1 MWIAGFVMCAFG
13 LPSCSDDYDD
23 SELRN
28 NLENLE
34 DRITALEEWQ
44 KSVNTNIQSLQSI
57 VSALENRNF
66 ITSVTPLM
74 ENGKETG
81 YTITFQSGS
90 PIIIRHGKDGVDG
103 EDGTD
108 GQNGTDGKDG
118 STPVIGVA
126 KDSDGVYYWTVDGEF
141 LLDGDKKIPVT
152 GPEGDKGD
160 AGDDGITP
168 HIGENGNWWI
178 GTTDTG
184 IKAQG
189 EQGPSGITPHIG
201 ENGNWWIG
209 TTDTGIK
216 AQGEQ
221 GPSGITPHIGE
232 NGNWWIGTTDT
243 GIKAQGE
250 QGPSGITPHIGEN
263 GNWWI
268 GTTDTGIKAQ
278 GAKGDDAIAPQV
290 QINATTNEW
299 EISTDG
305 GKNWKSTGIK
315 ATGEKGDR
323 GDAVFAENGVDYT
336 SDPDN
341 VIFTLA
347 DGKTKL
353 TVPRTKILSVKF
365 KDGCDIF
372 SVTSVS
378 NTIDIEFI
386 GLTTE
391 TYKALVAEL
400 RSEDGTTDIDIV
412 TRAENKDVEIK
423 EPVFTDGKC
432 TGTTVKINKKGIS
445 GEKAVLKVTLIDNN
459 GQEISVSRIV
469 KFFGAG
475 ALDEAAQNGGSFTL
489 SDDIILEKPVEVAK
503 GKELV
508 LDLNGKTISNST
520 NIYSGNNWSAIS
532 VQGGTLTVKNGTIK
546 AKEGDCYVFDVRDGG
561 KLIIESG
568 VYIGNISA
576 IYCYEGEVIVKGGEF
591 SIQQKSSSGDY
602 RFLCN
607 CLDGNYQNGTAKIS
621 ISGGT
626 FAGFNPANNLAEGKD
641 TNFLAQDGK
650 YMTVK
655 TSELPDSY
663 GTWEVKEYA
672 NSTSFQD
679 IINNSEGAAVYLPEV
694 VSFNDE
700 NVVLDGGAEGVT
712 LQGNPVYFNGTN
724 ISVKGITFDNGHNA
738 KGNGS
743 AVYVN
748 EGQCKNITF
757 ENCTFTNSEWDAIQ
771 LTDKDIS
778 SVTIRNCIFKNTVPG
793 YRYIH
798 LELTDGNSSAVNEN
812 AHVEITGC
820 TFENISNDYCKDSA
834 ITITGFKFKNMTI
847 QDNIV
852 KGAGADKLTTDIIWI
867 CDGIEFNTLMPE
879 EELNKAFIYK

>member
-44 KSVNTNIQSLQSI
+44 KSVNMNIQSLQSI

-66 ITSVTPLM
+66 ITGVTPLM

-90 PIIIRHGKDGVDG
+90 PIIIRH
-103 EDGTD
+103 
-108 GQNGTDGKDG
+108 GKDG

-160 AGDDGITP
+160 AGDD
-168 HIGENGNWWI
+168 
-178 GTTDTG
+178 
-184 IKAQG
+184 
-189 EQGPSGITPHIG
+189 
-201 ENGNWWIG
+201 
-209 TTDTGIK
+209 
-216 AQGEQ
+216 
-221 GPSGITPHIGE
+221 GITPHIGE

-353 TVPRTKILSVKF
+353 TVPRTKTLSVKF

-391 TYKALVAEL
+391 NYKALVAEL

-423 EPVFTDGKC
+423 EPVFTTDGKC

-508 LDLNGKTISNST
+508 LDLNGKTISNSAK
-520 NIYSGNNWSAIS
+520 ICSGNNWSAIS
-532 VQGGTLTVKNGTIK
+532 VQGGTLIVKNGTIK
-546 AKEGDCYVFDVRDGG
+546 AKENDCYVFDVRNGG

-591 SIQQKSSSGDY
+591 SIQQKSDSYGDY

-607 CLDGNYQNGTAKIS
+607 CQDKNYQNGTAKIS

-626 FAGFNPANNLAEGKD
+626 FVGFNPANNLAEGKD

-655 TSELPDSY
+655 TSELPDPY

-679 IINNSEGAAVYLPEV
+679 IINNSEGAAVYLPEA

-712 LQGNPVYFNGTN
+712 LQGNPVYFSGTN
-724 ISVKGITFDNGHNA
+724 VSVKGITFDNGHSAN
-738 KGNGS
+738 GNGS

-748 EGQCKNITF
+748 GGQCKNITF

-778 SVTIRNCIFKNTVPG
+778 SVTIKNCTFKNTVPG

-798 LELTDGNSSAVNEN
+798 LELRDKSAYTVNEN
-812 AHVEITGC
+812 ARVEITGC
-820 TFENISNDYCKDSA
+820 TFENISKDYCKDSA
-834 ITITGFKFKNMTI
+834 ITILGFKFKNMTI
-847 QDNIV
+847 QNNIV

-867 CDGIEFNTLMPE
+867 CDGIEFGTLMPE

>member
-216 AQGEQ
+216 AQG
-221 GPSGITPHIGE
+221 
-232 NGNWWIGTTDT
+232 
-243 GIKAQGE
+243 
-250 QGPSGITPHIGEN
+250 
-263 GNWWI
+263 
-268 GTTDTGIKAQ
+268 
-278 GAKGDDAIAPQV
+278 AKGDDAIAPQV

-391 TYKALVAEL
+391 NYKALVAEL

>member
-44 KSVNTNIQSLQSI
+44 KSVNMNIQSLQSI

-66 ITSVTPLM
+66 ITGVTPLM

-90 PIIIRHGKDGVDG
+90 PIIIRH
-103 EDGTD
+103 
-108 GQNGTDGKDG
+108 GKDG

-160 AGDDGITP
+160 AGDD
-168 HIGENGNWWI
+168 
-178 GTTDTG
+178 
-184 IKAQG
+184 
-189 EQGPSGITPHIG
+189 
-201 ENGNWWIG
+201 
-209 TTDTGIK
+209 
-216 AQGEQ
+216 
-221 GPSGITPHIGE
+221 GITPHIGE

-353 TVPRTKILSVKF
+353 TVPRTKTLSVKF

-391 TYKALVAEL
+391 NYKALVAEL

-423 EPVFTDGKC
+423 EPVFTTDGKC

-469 KFFGAG
+469 KFFGSG

-508 LDLNGKTISNST
+508 LDLNGKTISNSAK
-520 NIYSGNNWSAIS
+520 ICSGNNWSAIS
-532 VQGGTLTVKNGTIK
+532 VQGGTLIVKNGTIK
-546 AKEGDCYVFDVRDGG
+546 AKENDCYVFDVRNGG

-591 SIQQKSSSGDY
+591 SIQQKSDSYGDY

-607 CLDGNYQNGTAKIS
+607 CQDKNYQNGTAKIS

-626 FAGFNPANNLAEGKD
+626 FVGFNPANNLAEGKD

-655 TSELPDSY
+655 TSELPDPY

-679 IINNSEGAAVYLPEV
+679 IINNSEGAAVYLPEA

-712 LQGNPVYFNGTN
+712 LQGNPVYFSGTN
-724 ISVKGITFDNGHNA
+724 VSVKGITFDNGHSAN
-738 KGNGS
+738 GNGS

-748 EGQCKNITF
+748 GGQCKNITF

-778 SVTIRNCIFKNTVPG
+778 SVTIKNCTFKNTVPG

-798 LELTDGNSSAVNEN
+798 LELRDKSAYTVNEN
-812 AHVEITGC
+812 ARVEITGC
-820 TFENISNDYCKDSA
+820 TFENISKDYCKDSA
-834 ITITGFKFKNMTI
+834 ITILGFKFKNMTI
-847 QDNIV
+847 QNNIV

-867 CDGIEFNTLMPE
+867 CDGIEFGTLMPE

>member
-66 ITSVTPLM
+66 ITGVTPLM

-216 AQGEQ
+216 AQG
-221 GPSGITPHIGE
+221 
-232 NGNWWIGTTDT
+232 
-243 GIKAQGE
+243 
-250 QGPSGITPHIGEN
+250 
-263 GNWWI
+263 
-268 GTTDTGIKAQ
+268 
-278 GAKGDDAIAPQV
+278 AKGDDAIAPQV

-323 GDAVFAENGVDYT
+323 GDAVFVENGVDYT

-372 SVTSVS
+372 SVTSGS
-378 NTIDIEFI
+378 NTINIEFI

-391 TYKALVAEL
+391 NYKALVAEL

-412 TRAENKDVEIK
+412 TLL
-423 EPVFTDGKC
+423 
-432 TGTTVKINKKGIS
+432 KIRMWKLRNLYLRMGNVPERQSKSTRKK
-445 GEKAVLKVTLIDNN
+445 
-459 GQEISVSRIV
+459 
-469 KFFGAG
+469 
-475 ALDEAAQNGGSFTL
+475 
-489 SDDIILEKPVEVAK
+489 
-503 GKELV
+503 
-508 LDLNGKTISNST
+508 
-520 NIYSGNNWSAIS
+520 
-532 VQGGTLTVKNGTIK
+532 
-546 AKEGDCYVFDVRDGG
+546 
-561 KLIIESG
+561 
-568 VYIGNISA
+568 
-576 IYCYEGEVIVKGGEF
+576 
-591 SIQQKSSSGDY
+591 
-602 RFLCN
+602 
-607 CLDGNYQNGTAKIS
+607 
-621 ISGGT
+621 
-626 FAGFNPANNLAEGKD
+626 
-641 TNFLAQDGK
+641 
-650 YMTVK
+650 
-655 TSELPDSY
+655 
-663 GTWEVKEYA
+663 
-672 NSTSFQD
+672 
-679 IINNSEGAAVYLPEV
+679 
-694 VSFNDE
+694 
-700 NVVLDGGAEGVT
+700 
-712 LQGNPVYFNGTN
+712 
-724 ISVKGITFDNGHNA
+724 
-738 KGNGS
+738 
-743 AVYVN
+743 
-748 EGQCKNITF
+748 
-757 ENCTFTNSEWDAIQ
+757 
-771 LTDKDIS
+771 
-778 SVTIRNCIFKNTVPG
+778 
-793 YRYIH
+793 
-798 LELTDGNSSAVNEN
+798 
-812 AHVEITGC
+812 
-820 TFENISNDYCKDSA
+820 
-834 ITITGFKFKNMTI
+834 
-847 QDNIV
+847 
-852 KGAGADKLTTDIIWI
+852 
-867 CDGIEFNTLMPE
+867 
-879 EELNKAFIYK
+879 

>member
-44 KSVNTNIQSLQSI
+44 KSVNMNIQSLQSI

-66 ITSVTPLM
+66 ITGVTPLM

-90 PIIIRHGKDGVDG
+90 PIIIRH
-103 EDGTD
+103 
-108 GQNGTDGKDG
+108 GKDG

-160 AGDDGITP
+160 AGDD
-168 HIGENGNWWI
+168 
-178 GTTDTG
+178 
-184 IKAQG
+184 
-189 EQGPSGITPHIG
+189 
-201 ENGNWWIG
+201 
-209 TTDTGIK
+209 
-216 AQGEQ
+216 
-221 GPSGITPHIGE
+221 GITPHIGE

-391 TYKALVAEL
+391 NYKALVAEL

-423 EPVFTDGKC
+423 EPVFTTDGKC

-469 KFFGAG
+469 KFFGSG

-508 LDLNGKTISNST
+508 LDLNGKTISNSAK
-520 NIYSGNNWSAIS
+520 ICSGNNWSAIS
-532 VQGGTLTVKNGTIK
+532 VQGGTLIVKNGTIK
-546 AKEGDCYVFDVRDGG
+546 AKENDCYVFDVRNGG

-591 SIQQKSSSGDY
+591 SIQQKSDSYGDY

-607 CLDGNYQNGTAKIS
+607 CQDKNYQNGTAKIS

-626 FAGFNPANNLAEGKD
+626 FVGFNPANNLAEGKD

-655 TSELPDSY
+655 TSELPDPY

-679 IINNSEGAAVYLPEV
+679 IINNSEGAAVYLPEA

-712 LQGNPVYFNGTN
+712 LQGNPVYFSGTN
-724 ISVKGITFDNGHNA
+724 VSVKGITFDNGHSAN
-738 KGNGS
+738 GNGS

-748 EGQCKNITF
+748 GGQCKNITF

-778 SVTIRNCIFKNTVPG
+778 SVTIKNCTFKNTVPG

-798 LELTDGNSSAVNEN
+798 LELRDKSAYTVNEN
-812 AHVEITGC
+812 ARVEITGC
-820 TFENISNDYCKDSA
+820 TFENISKDYCKDSA
-834 ITITGFKFKNMTI
+834 ITILGFKFKNMTI
-847 QDNIV
+847 QNNIV

-867 CDGIEFNTLMPE
+867 CDGIEFGTLMPE

>member
-44 KSVNTNIQSLQSI
+44 KSVNMNIQSLQSI

-66 ITSVTPLM
+66 ITGVTPLM

-90 PIIIRHGKDGVDG
+90 PIIIRH
-103 EDGTD
+103 
-108 GQNGTDGKDG
+108 GKDG

-160 AGDDGITP
+160 AGDD
-168 HIGENGNWWI
+168 
-178 GTTDTG
+178 
-184 IKAQG
+184 
-189 EQGPSGITPHIG
+189 
-201 ENGNWWIG
+201 
-209 TTDTGIK
+209 
-216 AQGEQ
+216 
-221 GPSGITPHIGE
+221 GITPHIGE

-353 TVPRTKILSVKF
+353 TVPRTKTLSVKF

-372 SVTSVS
+372 SVISVS

-391 TYKALVAEL
+391 NYKALVAEL

-423 EPVFTDGKC
+423 EPVFTTDGKC

-469 KFFGAG
+469 KFFGSG

-508 LDLNGKTISNST
+508 LDLNGKTISNSAK
-520 NIYSGNNWSAIS
+520 ICSGNNWSAIS
-532 VQGGTLTVKNGTIK
+532 VQGGTLIVKNGTIK
-546 AKEGDCYVFDVRDGG
+546 AKENDCYVFDVRNGG

-591 SIQQKSSSGDY
+591 SIQQKSDSYGDY

-607 CLDGNYQNGTAKIS
+607 CQDKNYQNGTAKIS

-626 FAGFNPANNLAEGKD
+626 FVGFNPANNLAEGKD

-655 TSELPDSY
+655 TSELPDPY

-679 IINNSEGAAVYLPEV
+679 IINNSEGAAVYLPEA

-712 LQGNPVYFNGTN
+712 LQGNPVYFSGTN
-724 ISVKGITFDNGHNA
+724 VSVKGITFDNGHSAN
-738 KGNGS
+738 GNGS

-748 EGQCKNITF
+748 GGQCKNITF

-778 SVTIRNCIFKNTVPG
+778 SVTIKNCTFKNTVPG

-798 LELTDGNSSAVNEN
+798 LELRDKSAYTVNEN
-812 AHVEITGC
+812 ARVEITGC
-820 TFENISNDYCKDSA
+820 TFENISKDYCKDSA
-834 ITITGFKFKNMTI
+834 ITILGFKFKNMTI
-847 QDNIV
+847 QNNIV

-867 CDGIEFNTLMPE
+867 CDGIEFGTLMPE

>member
-44 KSVNTNIQSLQSI
+44 KSVNMNIQSLQSI

-66 ITSVTPLM
+66 ITGVTPLM

-90 PIIIRHGKDGVDG
+90 PIIIRH
-103 EDGTD
+103 
-108 GQNGTDGKDG
+108 GKDG

-160 AGDDGITP
+160 AGDD
-168 HIGENGNWWI
+168 
-178 GTTDTG
+178 
-184 IKAQG
+184 
-189 EQGPSGITPHIG
+189 
-201 ENGNWWIG
+201 
-209 TTDTGIK
+209 
-216 AQGEQ
+216 
-221 GPSGITPHIGE
+221 GITPHIGE

-353 TVPRTKILSVKF
+353 TVPRTKTLSVKF

-391 TYKALVAEL
+391 NYKALVAEL

-423 EPVFTDGKC
+423 EPVFTTDGKC

-475 ALDEAAQNGGSFTL
+475 ALDEATQNGGSFIL
-489 SDDIILEKPVEVAK
+489 SNDIILEKPVEVAK

-508 LDLNGKTISNST
+508 LDLNGKTISN
-520 NIYSGNNWSAIS
+520 
-532 VQGGTLTVKNGTIK
+532 
-546 AKEGDCYVFDVRDGG
+546 F
-561 KLIIESG
+561 
-568 VYIGNISA
+568 
-576 IYCYEGEVIVKGGEF
+576 
-591 SIQQKSSSGDY
+591 
-602 RFLCN
+602 
-607 CLDGNYQNGTAKIS
+607 
-621 ISGGT
+621 
-626 FAGFNPANNLAEGKD
+626 
-641 TNFLAQDGK
+641 
-650 YMTVK
+650 
-655 TSELPDSY
+655 
-663 GTWEVKEYA
+663 
-672 NSTSFQD
+672 
-679 IINNSEGAAVYLPEV
+679 
-694 VSFNDE
+694 
-700 NVVLDGGAEGVT
+700 
-712 LQGNPVYFNGTN
+712 
-724 ISVKGITFDNGHNA
+724 
-738 KGNGS
+738 
-743 AVYVN
+743 
-748 EGQCKNITF
+748 
-757 ENCTFTNSEWDAIQ
+757 
-771 LTDKDIS
+771 
-778 SVTIRNCIFKNTVPG
+778 
-793 YRYIH
+793 
-798 LELTDGNSSAVNEN
+798 
-812 AHVEITGC
+812 
-820 TFENISNDYCKDSA
+820 
-834 ITITGFKFKNMTI
+834 
-847 QDNIV
+847 
-852 KGAGADKLTTDIIWI
+852 
-867 CDGIEFNTLMPE
+867 
-879 EELNKAFIYK
+879 

>member
-44 KSVNTNIQSLQSI
+44 KSVNMNIQSLQSI

-66 ITSVTPLM
+66 ITGVTPLM

-90 PIIIRHGKDGVDG
+90 PIIIRH
-103 EDGTD
+103 
-108 GQNGTDGKDG
+108 GKDG

-160 AGDDGITP
+160 AGDD
-168 HIGENGNWWI
+168 
-178 GTTDTG
+178 
-184 IKAQG
+184 
-189 EQGPSGITPHIG
+189 
-201 ENGNWWIG
+201 
-209 TTDTGIK
+209 
-216 AQGEQ
+216 
-221 GPSGITPHIGE
+221 GITPHIGE

-353 TVPRTKILSVKF
+353 TVPRTKTLSVKF

-391 TYKALVAEL
+391 NYKALVAEL

-412 TRAENKDVEIK
+412 TRAENKNVEIK

-432 TGTTVKINKKGIS
+432 TGTTVKINKKRIS

-475 ALDEAAQNGGSFTL
+475 ALDEADQNGGSFIL
-489 SDDIILEKPVEVAK
+489 SNDIILEKPVEVAK

-508 LDLNGKTISNST
+508 LDLNGKTISN
-520 NIYSGNNWSAIS
+520 
-532 VQGGTLTVKNGTIK
+532 
-546 AKEGDCYVFDVRDGG
+546 F
-561 KLIIESG
+561 
-568 VYIGNISA
+568 
-576 IYCYEGEVIVKGGEF
+576 
-591 SIQQKSSSGDY
+591 
-602 RFLCN
+602 
-607 CLDGNYQNGTAKIS
+607 
-621 ISGGT
+621 
-626 FAGFNPANNLAEGKD
+626 
-641 TNFLAQDGK
+641 
-650 YMTVK
+650 
-655 TSELPDSY
+655 
-663 GTWEVKEYA
+663 
-672 NSTSFQD
+672 
-679 IINNSEGAAVYLPEV
+679 
-694 VSFNDE
+694 
-700 NVVLDGGAEGVT
+700 
-712 LQGNPVYFNGTN
+712 
-724 ISVKGITFDNGHNA
+724 
-738 KGNGS
+738 
-743 AVYVN
+743 
-748 EGQCKNITF
+748 
-757 ENCTFTNSEWDAIQ
+757 
-771 LTDKDIS
+771 
-778 SVTIRNCIFKNTVPG
+778 
-793 YRYIH
+793 
-798 LELTDGNSSAVNEN
+798 
-812 AHVEITGC
+812 
-820 TFENISNDYCKDSA
+820 
-834 ITITGFKFKNMTI
+834 
-847 QDNIV
+847 
-852 KGAGADKLTTDIIWI
+852 
-867 CDGIEFNTLMPE
+867 
-879 EELNKAFIYK
+879 

>member
-216 AQGEQ
+216 AQG
-221 GPSGITPHIGE
+221 
-232 NGNWWIGTTDT
+232 
-243 GIKAQGE
+243 
-250 QGPSGITPHIGEN
+250 
-263 GNWWI
+263 
-268 GTTDTGIKAQ
+268 
-278 GAKGDDAIAPQV
+278 AKGDDAIAPQV

-372 SVTSVS
+372 SVTSVN

>member
-216 AQGEQ
+216 AQG
-221 GPSGITPHIGE
+221 
-232 NGNWWIGTTDT
+232 
-243 GIKAQGE
+243 
-250 QGPSGITPHIGEN
+250 
-263 GNWWI
+263 
-268 GTTDTGIKAQ
+268 
-278 GAKGDDAIAPQV
+278 AKGDDAIAPQV

-412 TRAENKDVEIK
+412 TRAENKNVEIK

-432 TGTTVKINKKGIS
+432 TGTTVKINKKRIS

>member
-44 KSVNTNIQSLQSI
+44 KSVNMNIQSLQSI

-66 ITSVTPLM
+66 ITGVTPLM

-90 PIIIRHGKDGVDG
+90 PIIIRH
-103 EDGTD
+103 
-108 GQNGTDGKDG
+108 GKDG

-216 AQGEQ
+216 AQG
-221 GPSGITPHIGE
+221 
-232 NGNWWIGTTDT
+232 
-243 GIKAQGE
+243 
-250 QGPSGITPHIGEN
+250 
-263 GNWWI
+263 
-268 GTTDTGIKAQ
+268 
-278 GAKGDDAIAPQV
+278 AKGDDAIAPQV

-315 ATGEKGDR
+315 ANGETGDR

-353 TVPRTKILSVKF
+353 TVPRTKTLSVKF

-391 TYKALVAEL
+391 NYKALVAEL

-423 EPVFTDGKC
+423 EPVFTTDGKC

-469 KFFGAG
+469 KFFGSG

-508 LDLNGKTISNST
+508 LDLNGKTISNSAK
-520 NIYSGNNWSAIS
+520 ICSGNNWSAIS
-532 VQGGTLTVKNGTIK
+532 VQGGTLIVKNGTIK
-546 AKEGDCYVFDVRDGG
+546 AKENDCYVFDVRNGG

-591 SIQQKSSSGDY
+591 SIQQKSDSYGDY

-607 CLDGNYQNGTAKIS
+607 CQDKNYQNGTAKIS

-626 FAGFNPANNLAEGKD
+626 FVGFNPANNLAEGKD

-655 TSELPDSY
+655 TSELPDPY

-679 IINNSEGAAVYLPEV
+679 IINNSEGAAVYLPEA

-712 LQGNPVYFNGTN
+712 LQGNPVYFSGTN
-724 ISVKGITFDNGHNA
+724 VSVKGITFDNGHSAN
-738 KGNGS
+738 GNGS

-748 EGQCKNITF
+748 GGQCKNITF

-778 SVTIRNCIFKNTVPG
+778 SVTIKNCTFKNTVPG

-798 LELTDGNSSAVNEN
+798 LELRDKSAYTVNEN
-812 AHVEITGC
+812 ARVEITGC
-820 TFENISNDYCKDSA
+820 TFENISKDYCKDSA
-834 ITITGFKFKNMTI
+834 ITILGFKFKNMTI
-847 QDNIV
+847 QNNIV

-867 CDGIEFNTLMPE
+867 CDGIEFGTLMPE

>member
-44 KSVNTNIQSLQSI
+44 KAVNTNIQSLQSI

-66 ITSVTPLM
+66 ITGVTPLM

-103 EDGTD
+103 EDGTV

-189 EQGPSGITPHIG
+189 
-201 ENGNWWIG
+201 
-209 TTDTGIK
+209 
-216 AQGEQ
+216 
-221 GPSGITPHIGE
+221 
-232 NGNWWIGTTDT
+232 
-243 GIKAQGE
+243 
-250 QGPSGITPHIGEN
+250 
-263 GNWWI
+263 
-268 GTTDTGIKAQ
+268 
-278 GAKGDDAIAPQV
+278 AKGDDAIAPQV

-305 GKNWKSTGIK
+305 GKSWESTGIK

-341 VIFTLA
+341 IIFTLA

-423 EPVFTDGKC
+423 EPVFTTDGKC

-469 KFFGAG
+469 KFFGSG

-503 GKELV
+503 GKTLE
-508 LDLNGKTISNST
+508 LDLNGKTISN
-520 NIYSGNNWSAIS
+520 
-532 VQGGTLTVKNGTIK
+532 
-546 AKEGDCYVFDVRDGG
+546 
-561 KLIIESG
+561 
-568 VYIGNISA
+568 
-576 IYCYEGEVIVKGGEF
+576 
-591 SIQQKSSSGDY
+591 
-602 RFLCN
+602 
-607 CLDGNYQNGTAKIS
+607 
-621 ISGGT
+621 
-626 FAGFNPANNLAEGKD
+626 
-641 TNFLAQDGK
+641 
-650 YMTVK
+650 
-655 TSELPDSY
+655 
-663 GTWEVKEYA
+663 
-672 NSTSFQD
+672 
-679 IINNSEGAAVYLPEV
+679 
-694 VSFNDE
+694 
-700 NVVLDGGAEGVT
+700 
-712 LQGNPVYFNGTN
+712 
-724 ISVKGITFDNGHNA
+724 
-738 KGNGS
+738 
-743 AVYVN
+743 
-748 EGQCKNITF
+748 
-757 ENCTFTNSEWDAIQ
+757 
-771 LTDKDIS
+771 LTD
-778 SVTIRNCIFKNTVPG
+778 F
-793 YRYIH
+793 
-798 LELTDGNSSAVNEN
+798 
-812 AHVEITGC
+812 
-820 TFENISNDYCKDSA
+820 
-834 ITITGFKFKNMTI
+834 
-847 QDNIV
+847 
-852 KGAGADKLTTDIIWI
+852 
-867 CDGIEFNTLMPE
+867 
-879 EELNKAFIYK
+879 

>member
-44 KSVNTNIQSLQSI
+44 KSVNMNIQSLQSI

-66 ITSVTPLM
+66 ITGVTPLM

-90 PIIIRHGKDGVDG
+90 PIIIRH
-103 EDGTD
+103 
-108 GQNGTDGKDG
+108 GKDG

-160 AGDDGITP
+160 AGDD
-168 HIGENGNWWI
+168 
-178 GTTDTG
+178 
-184 IKAQG
+184 
-189 EQGPSGITPHIG
+189 
-201 ENGNWWIG
+201 
-209 TTDTGIK
+209 
-216 AQGEQ
+216 
-221 GPSGITPHIGE
+221 GITPHIGE

-353 TVPRTKILSVKF
+353 TVPRTKTLSVKF

-391 TYKALVAEL
+391 NYKALVAEL
-400 RSEDGTTDIDIV
+400 RSEDGTTDIEIV
-412 TRAENKDVEIK
+412 PRAENKDVEIK
-423 EPVFTDGKC
+423 EPVFTTDGKC

-469 KFFGAG
+469 KFFGSG

-508 LDLNGKTISNST
+508 LDLNGKTISNSAK
-520 NIYSGNNWSAIS
+520 ICSGNNWSAIS
-532 VQGGTLTVKNGTIK
+532 VQGGTLIVKNGTIK
-546 AKEGDCYVFDVRDGG
+546 AKENDCYVFDVRNGG

-591 SIQQKSSSGDY
+591 SIQQKSDSYGDY

-607 CLDGNYQNGTAKIS
+607 CQDKNYQNGTAKIS

-626 FAGFNPANNLAEGKD
+626 FVGFNPANNLAEGKD

-655 TSELPDSY
+655 TSELPDPY

-679 IINNSEGAAVYLPEV
+679 IINNSEGAAVYLPEA

-712 LQGNPVYFNGTN
+712 LQGNPVYFSGTN
-724 ISVKGITFDNGHNA
+724 VSVKGITFDNGHSAN
-738 KGNGS
+738 GNGS

-748 EGQCKNITF
+748 GGQCKNITF

-778 SVTIRNCIFKNTVPG
+778 SVTIKNCTFKNTVPG

-798 LELTDGNSSAVNEN
+798 LELRDKSAYTVNEN
-812 AHVEITGC
+812 ARVEITGC
-820 TFENISNDYCKDSA
+820 TFENISKDYCKDSA
-834 ITITGFKFKNMTI
+834 ITILGFKFKNMTI
-847 QDNIV
+847 QNNIV

-867 CDGIEFNTLMPE
+867 CDGIEFGTLMPE